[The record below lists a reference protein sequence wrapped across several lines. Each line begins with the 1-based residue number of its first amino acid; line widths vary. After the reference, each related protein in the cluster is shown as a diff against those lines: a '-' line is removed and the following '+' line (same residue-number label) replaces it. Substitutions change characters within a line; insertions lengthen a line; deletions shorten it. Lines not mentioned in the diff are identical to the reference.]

1 MRAWVGL
8 AFVVFYHIQVDKSN
22 PSAEKITKN
31 THTHTAVAVGSRE
44 ADLRSRGRK
53 HAHVKKPNFF
63 ASVFIFLHSQASL
76 HFSFCFFF
84 VFEKNV
90 YSWQNFFVYTF
101 SDSFLCRRWTY
112 NNAATLLRFC
122 RLIGLP
128 YTYSFRS
135 EIPKY
140 CMHNNGTK
148 TSEPQN
154 IP

>member
-76 HFSFCFFF
+76 LFSFFFF
-84 VFEKNV
+84 
-90 YSWQNFFVYTF
+90 FFFFFFFLRKMSAVDKTF
-101 SDSFLCRRWTY
+101 LFTHFLIPFSVVVERIT
-112 NNAATLLRFC
+112 TLL
-122 RLIGLP
+122 L
-128 YTYSFRS
+128 
-135 EIPKY
+135 Y
-140 CMHNNGTK
+140 CGFVA
-148 TSEPQN
+148 
-154 IP
+154 